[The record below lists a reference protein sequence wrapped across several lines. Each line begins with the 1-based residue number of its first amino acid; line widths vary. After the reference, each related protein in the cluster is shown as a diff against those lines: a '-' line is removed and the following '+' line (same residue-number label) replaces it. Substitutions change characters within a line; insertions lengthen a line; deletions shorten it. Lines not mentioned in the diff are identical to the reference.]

1 MVPGHDNSKKSV
13 LKVIYG
19 FSSGEL
25 NRYIS
30 PDEQIGYKQIHIHP
44 LQIKEIRE
52 RQIGDI
58 VDFFALYI
66 LGEGDAE
73 ELLNAYVSDLGL
85 PESRFREYY
94 DSMMY
99 IDREAFSLS
108 KNKAIPFDERGKFL
122 ADLFSLGLWHRIKD
136 IDPARLPRDILE
148 HQEKVKEI
156 SQKLIEARGLLN
168 RDELA
173 MIDASVEDVLSEAVK
188 DPLEI
193 WRERDLR
200 HEQDSH
206 LYVSRTP
213 PGDRKRLVACVS
225 DRDSY
230 GKIYRTLWR
239 RSPLAPE
246 QDRRRIYRDPKARK

>member
-1 MVPGHDNSKKSV
+1 MGPGSGQKAVMKD
-13 LKVIYG
+13 IFG
-19 FSSGEL
+19 FDCDRL
-25 NRYIS
+25 NKHIDEKERIRYKRIRM
-30 PDEQIGYKQIHIHP
+30 HP

-73 ELLNAYVSDLGL
+73 ELFNAYISDLGL

-99 IDREAFSLS
+99 IDRDAFSLS

-156 SQKLIEARGLLN
+156 SQKLIKARGLLN

-173 MIDASVEDVLSEAVK
+173 MIDASVEDVISEAVK

-213 PGDRKRLVACVS
+213 AGDRKRLVACVS

-239 RSPLAPE
+239 SSPLAPE